1 MTDMCNAVAMR
12 LGSAGAS
19 LATPS
24 KSAMGLVWT
33 APGWQGLLHVLQ
45 HWPVQP
51 CVRLFDAV
59 HMAAGHMPSADQVP
73 IKLAHLTMLRPK
85 WVVLIAGSTALH
97 YVPFALP
104 TFTSRRL
111 SGAI

>member
-33 APGWQGLLHVLQ
+33 APGWQGLSS
-45 HWPVQP
+45 
-51 CVRLFDAV
+51 RF
-59 HMAAGHMPSADQVP
+59 AALVGAAM
-73 IKLAHLTMLRPK
+73 RP
-85 WVVLIAGSTALH
+85 A
-97 YVPFALP
+97 F
-104 TFTSRRL
+104 
-111 SGAI
+111 